1 MDNRKLLILIVSLLV
16 VIVIL
21 LVMIYAEIS
30 ETNRLQ
36 NIIIQGIYN

>member
-1 MDNRKLLILIVSLLV
+1 MDNRKLLMLIASLLV

-21 LVMIYAEIS
+21 LVMIYTEIL

-36 NIIIQGIYN
+36 GIIIQGVY